1 MAIVLGSRSTCI
13 FQEIFFDNRCSK
25 IYVNIQLTCKTH
37 MLISIFY
44 NREEARNRRTP
55 TQIFCYKVPQQGGV
69 EIKYFVIRYRKI

>member
-44 NREEARNRRTP
+44 NREEARNKRRN
-55 TQIFCYKVPQQGGV
+55 
-69 EIKYFVIRYRKI
+69 